1 MYDEIEYTTEFD
13 LDVRSEVIYATFKE
27 TTLLPT
33 PLTRTTP
40 VFTTLNIEKSDYSD
54 FWDFTQMRL
63 DEFKSLLNDDV
74 FGVGVPLPYW
84 KLSLLSKLS
93 FSPHNMG
100 VISELYYNKSD

>member
-1 MYDEIEYTTEFD
+1 
-13 LDVRSEVIYATFKE
+13 
-27 TTLLPT
+27 
-33 PLTRTTP
+33 
-40 VFTTLNIEKSDYSD
+40 
-54 FWDFTQMRL
+54 MRL

-100 VISELYYNKSD
+100 VISELYYNKSNE